1 MFDFLREKQSNG
13 KKSKTP
19 LIILLAGVMLA
30 LVIALPVIYLQA
42 TDFTKC
48 EIALADDTYAF
59 TGDAI
64 RPKLEVTKN
73 DKVLEEGEDYTVVYK
88 NNEDVGKATI
98 KLTGAGIYRG
108 ELSTNFEIVKAK
120 QVIKGK
126 GAFKKNVALDY
137 FDLKQKAKTKLT
149 YKSSDETIAKVN
161 DEGRITPIKPG
172 KVTITVKASGTD
184 SYAPAEK
191 KIKVKI
197 TETNNQ
203 KRIRG
208 TLEWAKKIAD
218 DDSFYYAGGDCHFC
232 HNTGKHYD
240 CIGFAMACYWHGGG
254 IESIHDRCTHHNG
267 ISGAREYLKVS
278 SDWKY
283 LGKIDSSQLQPAD
296 LMFFYNKNKSP
307 RNHGWYH
314 VEIYYGDGMTVGA
327 HNRSTGIGIIPLSHH
342 LNYAEVYRYVGN

>member
-1 MFDFLREKQSNG
+1 MFDFLREKQDKD

-30 LVIALPVIYLQA
+30 LVIAVPIIYLQA

-48 EIALADDTYAF
+48 EVSMADDEYSF

-88 NNEDVGKATI
+88 NNEDVGKATV

-126 GAFKKNVALDY
+126 GVFKKNVATDY

-149 YKSSDETIAKVN
+149 YKSSDETIAKV
-161 DEGRITPIKPG
+161 DEDGRITPIKPG

-203 KRIRG
+203 KSIRG
-208 TLEWAKKIAD
+208 TLEWAKKIAN
-218 DDSFYYAGGDCHFC
+218 DDSYYYGSGDCPFC
-232 HNTGKHYD
+232 HNAGKHYD

-254 IESIHDRCTHHNG
+254 IDSIHDRCAHHHYINEARSFM
-267 ISGAREYLKVS
+267 ISS
-278 SDWKY
+278 PDWKQ
-283 LGKIDSSQLQPAD
+283 LGRISSSELQPGD
-296 LMFFYNKNKSP
+296 LLYYHSSKRSKKS
-307 RNHGWYH
+307 NGWYH
-314 VEIYYGDGMTVGA
+314 VEIYYGDGQTVGA
-327 HNRSTGIGIIPLSHH
+327 HSRRSGISITSFSIHS
-342 LNYAEVYRYVGN
+342 NYADVFRYVGN